1 MESIKNLI
9 CMLTLFALSIQA
21 VQFSKSNSFKFVLS
35 KDLLDST
42 QDMKDFLEKAE
53 PTVFNR
59 KINEEPVANV
69 TRGKDFMPI
78 GTLLNAVVDNPKL
91 TEAFVCIDKMVNMEN
106 GSVQFENQSL
116 IYITI
121 TLTLILMVLCISSL
135 FAIVK
140 NYFLRKQMYDLIY
153 AA

>member
-91 TEAFVCIDKMVNMEN
+91 TEAINGLNKMVYIEN
-106 GSVQFENQSL
+106 GSFQFDKPSIIYGSIAISVAL
-116 IYITI
+116 IG
-121 TLTLILMVLCISSL
+121 LCITSAY
-135 FAIVK
+135 AIIKKTASK
-140 NYFLRKQMYDLIY
+140 NKISQIY
-153 AA
+153 EYV